1 MKEYKKPIST
11 TQYIGSVSKSFK
23 SEFSK
28 GFSLG
33 FFGNPQ
39 PALKVLFMII

>member
-1 MKEYKKPIST
+1 MKEYKRPVST
-11 TQYIGSVSKSFK
+11 TQYIRSVSKSFK

-28 GFSLG
+28 GFSQG

-39 PALKVLFMII
+39 PALKVSFMIK